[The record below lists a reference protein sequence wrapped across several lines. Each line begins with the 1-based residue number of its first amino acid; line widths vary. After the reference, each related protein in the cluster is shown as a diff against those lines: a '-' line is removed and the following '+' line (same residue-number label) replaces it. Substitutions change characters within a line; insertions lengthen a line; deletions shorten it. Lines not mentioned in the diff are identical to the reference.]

1 MGKSSVSRAA
11 IRYALDRH
19 MFVDGA
25 FWITAT
31 HSISFLQ
38 QIAKSIG
45 TDFTDEDELIRLIK
59 NDNIVFLIED
69 QDDSFC
75 MNNQSLR
82 LLLRILIETSNIKFI
97 IERQCNNQETDM
109 FKLVNEKDEGDW
121 GQKSKNQGIDVL
133 GQLYSQYSH
142 FF

>member
-1 MGKSSVSRAA
+1 
-11 IRYALDRH
+11 
-19 MFVDGA
+19 
-25 FWITAT
+25 
-31 HSISFLQ
+31 
-38 QIAKSIG
+38 
-45 TDFTDEDELIRLIK
+45 
-59 NDNIVFLIED
+59 
-69 QDDSFC
+69 